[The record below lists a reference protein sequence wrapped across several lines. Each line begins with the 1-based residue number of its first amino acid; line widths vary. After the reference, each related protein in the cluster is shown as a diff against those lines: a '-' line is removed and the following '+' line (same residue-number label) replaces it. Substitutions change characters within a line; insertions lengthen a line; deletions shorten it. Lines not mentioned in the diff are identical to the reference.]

1 MVVEFKDR
9 LTRFGFDYLKRYF
22 GSHGVKI
29 EVVEETEKDYME
41 KLIEDFT
48 TIITSFAARIYG
60 KHSQKF
66 KKIKRL

>member
-1 MVVEFKDR
+1 VVVEFKDR